1 MDELMQK
8 ITEKLNLTID
18 KAPEVYEMLKWQ
30 YVIYDTVDYINAILY
45 ILLFIAGSA
54 EVFFLMSASDFEFEF
69 DKVKANKRIIL
80 LSFIPFIVII
90 LLIIILYVYRNIN
103 APDVLFLEEVLKR

>member
-8 ITEKLNLTID
+8 ITEKLNIAID

-30 YVIYDTVDYINAILY
+30 YVIYDTVNYIHGILY
-45 ILLFIAGSA
+45 ILLAAAVSA
-54 EVFFLMSASDFEFEF
+54 EVFFLMCISDFEF
-69 DKVKANKRIIL
+69 DKVKVNKRIIL

>member
-8 ITEKLNLTID
+8 ITEKLNIAID

-30 YVIYDTVDYINAILY
+30 HVVYDTVNYINGILY
-45 ILLFIAGSA
+45 ILLFTLALA
-54 EVFFLMSASDFEFEF
+54 EGFFLMIVSDFEF
-69 DKVKANKRIIL
+69 DKAKANKRIIL

-90 LLIIILYVYRNIN
+90 LLIIILYVYRNID

>member
-30 YVIYDTVDYINAILY
+30 HVIYDTVNYIHSMLY
-45 ILLFIAGSA
+45 ILLFAAASV
-54 EVFFLMSASDFEFEF
+54 ELFFLMYAF
-69 DKVKANKRIIL
+69 DDIKTYKKIIL

-90 LLIIILYVYRNIN
+90 LLIIILYLYRNIN
-103 APDVLFLEEVLKR
+103 APDVLFLKKVLRL

>member
-8 ITEKLNLTID
+8 ITEKLNIAVD

-30 YVIYDTVDYINAILY
+30 HVIYDTVNYIHSILY
-45 ILLFIAGSA
+45 ILLFAVGSV
-54 EVFFLMSASDFEFEF
+54 ELFFLMYVD
-69 DKVKANKRIIL
+69 DIKKYKKIIL

-90 LLIIILYVYRNIN
+90 ILIIILYVYRNIN
-103 APDVLFLEEVLKR
+103 APDVLFLKEVLRL

>member
-18 KAPEVYEMLKWQ
+18 KAPEVYNMLKWQ
-30 YVIYDTVDYINAILY
+30 FVVYDTVNYIHTILY
-45 ILLFIAGSA
+45 ILLFITGFGTM
-54 EVFFLMSASDFEFEF
+54 FFIMHVSDFEF
-69 DKVKANKRIIL
+69 DKTKEKKRIIL

-103 APDVLFLEEVLKR
+103 APDVLFLKEVLRR

>member
-30 YVIYDTVDYINAILY
+30 YVIYDTVNYINIILY
-45 ILLFIAGSA
+45 ILLFAAGSA
-54 EVFFLMSASDFEFEF
+54 VVFFLPFAF
-69 DKVKANKRIIL
+69 DDIKTYKRIVL
-80 LSFIPFIVII
+80 LSFIPLIVIIILIII
-90 LLIIILYVYRNIN
+90 LLIYRNIN
-103 APDVLFLEEVLKR
+103 APDVLFLKEVLRM

>member
-54 EVFFLMSASDFEFEF
+54 EVFFLISASDFEF

>member
-30 YVIYDTVDYINAILY
+30 HVIYDTVNYINSILY
-45 ILLFIAGSA
+45 ILLFVLGTA
-54 EVFFLMSASDFEFEF
+54 EVFFLMFISDFEF

-103 APDVLFLEEVLKR
+103 APDVLFLKEVLRL

>member
-30 YVIYDTVDYINAILY
+30 HVIYDTVNYIHAILY
-45 ILLFIAGSA
+45 ILLFISGFGAL
-54 EVFFLMSASDFEFEF
+54 FFLMYILDFTNE
-69 DKVKANKRIIL
+69 KLSKRIIL

-103 APDVLFLEEVLKR
+103 APDVLFLKEVLRL

>member
-18 KAPEVYEMLKWQ
+18 KAPEVYGMLKWQ
-30 YVIYDTVDYINAILY
+30 YVVYDTVNYINGILY
-45 ILLFIAGSA
+45 ILLFTLVAA
-54 EVFFLMSASDFEFEF
+54 EWFFLGCIFDFGRRKAS
-69 DKVKANKRIIL
+69 KRIIL

-103 APDVLFLEEVLKR
+103 APDVLFLKEVLRR

>member
-30 YVIYDTVDYINAILY
+30 YVVYDTVNYIHCSLY
-45 ILLFIAGSA
+45 ILLFIAGFGA
-54 EVFFLMSASDFEFEF
+54 VFFIMYILDFTNE
-69 DKVKANKRIIL
+69 KISKRIIL
-80 LSFIPFIVII
+80 LSFTPFIVII

-103 APDVLFLEEVLKR
+103 APDVLFLKEVLRL